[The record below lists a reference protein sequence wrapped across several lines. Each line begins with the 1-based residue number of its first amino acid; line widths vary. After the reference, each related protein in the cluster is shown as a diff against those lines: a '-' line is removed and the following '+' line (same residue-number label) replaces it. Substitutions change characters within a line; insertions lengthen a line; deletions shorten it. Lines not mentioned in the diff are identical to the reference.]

1 MESYWMVSEIDKMRH
16 EDMLRQAASA
26 RRFLTAK
33 RSQELSALWRF
44 VIVLLS

>member
-1 MESYWMVSEIDKMRH
+1 MESSWMVSEIGKIRY
-16 EDMLRQAASA
+16 EDMLRQAVSA

-44 VIVLLS
+44 VILLLS